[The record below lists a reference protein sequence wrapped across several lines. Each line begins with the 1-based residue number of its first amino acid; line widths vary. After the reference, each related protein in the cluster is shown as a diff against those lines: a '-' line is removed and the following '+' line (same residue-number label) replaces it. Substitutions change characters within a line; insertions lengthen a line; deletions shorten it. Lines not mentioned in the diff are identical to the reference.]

1 MPADRPAK
9 RFGPA
14 AGDIAMLTPAL
25 ALVLVFI
32 LVPIGIAGYLSLTDW
47 DGFTPRPEFIGWEN
61 YRRIFDDE
69 PLVHAA
75 VVTLIVAAV
84 GTLFANAL
92 GLGMALLVDG
102 PGRLKSVARSVL
114 FYPYVIGAVIIGFL
128 WSAILGSNGAVNS
141 VLHALGGTG
150 IPFLAEPAWAITSLV
165 LVIIWAN
172 FGVNMVLY
180 LAGLQ
185 TLPCELMEAAL
196 IDGANAWQTFWRV
209 KFALLAP
216 VVTIN
221 LVLTMISLLRTYELV
236 LALTAGGPAGNTQ
249 TITYYILTISFANGK
264 LGYGAAQAVLLMVV
278 ILVVTVALTAMRRR
292 AEKDVAA

>member
-1 MPADRPAK
+1 MPADRPSRRLGA
-9 RFGPA
+9 G
-14 AGDIAMLTPAL
+14 AGDVAMLAPAL
-25 ALVLVFI
+25 VLVLVFI

-47 DGFTPRPEFIGWEN
+47 DGFTPRPGFVGWEN

-75 VVTLIVAAV
+75 VVTLVIAIA

-102 PGRLKSVARSVL
+102 PGRFKSLARGAL
-114 FYPYVIGAVIIGFL
+114 FYPYIIGAVIIGFL
-128 WSAILGSNGAVNS
+128 WSAILGSNGAVNA
-141 VLHALGGTG
+141 VLKALGGAG
-150 IPFLAEPAWAITSLV
+150 IPFLAEPTWAIVSLV

-172 FGVNMVLY
+172 FGVTMVLY

-185 TLPCELMEAAL
+185 TLPGELMEAAL
-196 IDGANAWQTFWRV
+196 IDGASTWQTFWRV

-236 LALTAGGPAGNTQ
+236 LALTSGGPAGTTQ

-264 LGYGAAQAVLLMVV
+264 LGYGAAQAVLLMIV

-292 AEKDVAA
+292 AERDVAA